1 MSGFFKEYR
10 VFIIAP
16 LVLAVFIF
24 LVLFVFV
31 DFEEE
36 SITYIFS
43 WYIYL
48 WSARII
54 FYKSIS
60 VFTLIELLI
69 VIAIVDIPQ
78 CTQYKIKD
86 YNAHSK

>member
-36 SITYIFS
+36 SIKYIFS
-43 WYIYL
+43 
-48 WSARII
+48 
-54 FYKSIS
+54 
-60 VFTLIELLI
+60 
-69 VIAIVDIPQ
+69 
-78 CTQYKIKD
+78 
-86 YNAHSK
+86 